1 MIYLQLL
8 WSFVQIGI
16 FSFGGGYAVLPL
28 IQQQV
33 VADHHWLTV
42 KEFTDVV
49 TISQMTP
56 GPIALNAATF
66 VGTKTAGLAGAVV
79 ATIGCSLPTSI
90 LALIVG
96 YFYYKYRSLSLVHGI
111 FNGLRPAVV
120 SLIATAGLSILFL
133 SLFNSETLSL
143 AVLRAVDWKA
153 IGIFAVSL
161 FALRKFKVNP
171 IYVMLAS
178 GAVGAALYLW
188 A

>member
-8 WSFVQIGI
+8 WSFFQVGL
-16 FSFGGGYAVLPL
+16 FSFGGGYGILPV

-33 VADHHWLTV
+33 VDMNHWLTL

-66 VGTKTAGLAGAVV
+66 VGMKLAGVGGSVV
-79 ATIGCSLPTSI
+79 ATAGCALPTTV

-96 YFYYKYRSLSLVHGI
+96 HYYFKYREMTLVQGI
-111 FNGLRPAVV
+111 FEGLRPAIV

-133 SLFNSETLSL
+133 SLFNSETLHLSVF
-143 AVLRAVDWKA
+143 ADTDWKA
-153 IGIFAVSL
+153 VVIFAACLVVI
-161 FALRKFKVNP
+161 RKWKPNP
-171 IYVMLAS
+171 IWVLLGS
-178 GAVGAALYLW
+178 GAVGAVAYLLM
-188 A
+188 